1 MSKIV
6 KVDQEQ
12 LSNFKWRKCVLGV
25 IHPEHTSVKKVDSND
40 SFSDLVITAKPAQL
54 ATKQAWVP
62 PASIPVKRE
71 PNSFRRPKSAKPGT
85 DVVQEALN
93 SIPAA
98 KADRKTFFRTSM
110 IAGKDLKNSISDF
123 KSRISSKK
131 SEISQIK
138 NQKLKYTQETQK
150 IDKLLSEKFQT
161 AKISDSEYTEIKN
174 EVLKLT
180 SEYDIQLHKQKIII
194 NFLSLKEDQLD
205 LQELNRMFTEIQLR
219 KEKQLI
225 VLQHFVIKLKEECVN
240 RARSLI
246 AYVGI
251 DSVSKVLAEFSK
263 GSQLD
268 KDILMEFLE
277 KVKIQLRKDG
287 MDKDSDEYLPFGCIE
302 KVITSI
308 YFKWER
314 EKAVLEGFL
323 ADVMNLFC
331 DEFGLTKEVVI
342 ASRPKSNKR
351 ETELK
356 VVAEFI
362 NMYLQRLHNSIESKI
377 KRLEYLKSIVENG
390 KPAAVSWTQALLKFV
405 KFDKPG
411 VKKTET
417 QKTDGKKNLSKSPS
431 SRTPKKNSKSPPQK
445 NLKKTNVGKSAQKF
459 KPGHLSSIPE
469 EKKLK
474 QNSSKTGKFNSSAGD
489 DELDDIISD
498 LNPTKGTLSGLFSL
512 KSGKKEEGVV
522 KGKRGDKKEMDSTD
536 GLFNF
541 KPTRVQDSRELF
553 GSIDAPM
560 MRSVENPGAEYVLR
574 SISDLESVRFPK
586 KPPENRS
593 EFIKSGIK
601 PFSAYM
607 DRDGSYFN
615 PQQRFPDIRASESD
629 PLDPYFLQSMGNRSP
644 DPKTDWYIRSH
655 HLRSFTNHPY
665 SANDNPNFYKA
676 QMELNIKE
684 EVQNTGKD
692 LRDEAI
698 NHLEQTLE
706 DLKCEISSRKRA
718 VFVSQFE
725 DENRFSGHLGKVI
738 TPVTQGLDMREKEG
752 LVLHTYESILEELRA
767 RERTILN
774 QKRMDAYEK
783 NRPPQEK
790 WYELKSNEFTEELQR
805 HMNNMRPKEEHRK
818 LLNNLAIP
826 DLY

>member
-12 LSNFKWRKCVLGV
+12 LSSFKWRKCALGV
-25 IHPEHTSVKKVDSND
+25 IHPEHTAVKKVDSND

-54 ATKQAWVP
+54 TTKQAWVP
-62 PASIPVKRE
+62 QASVPIRRE
-71 PNSFRRPKSAKPGT
+71 TNPFRRPKSAKPGT
-85 DVVQEALN
+85 DVVEEALN
-93 SIPAA
+93 SIPEA
-98 KADRKTFFRTSM
+98 KPDRKNFFRTSI
-110 IAGKDLKNSISDF
+110 IAGKDLKNSVSDF
-123 KSRISSKK
+123 KSRLISKK
-131 SEISQIK
+131 SEVSQIK
-138 NQKLKYTQETQK
+138 TQRAKYSQETQK

-174 EVLKLT
+174 EVSKLT
-180 SEYDIQLHKQKIII
+180 SEYDVQLHKQKIII
-194 NFLSLKEDQLD
+194 NFLTLKEDQLD

-225 VLQHFVIKLKEECVN
+225 VLQHFVIRLKEECVN

-246 AYVGI
+246 AYVGV
-251 DSVSKVLAEFSK
+251 DSVSKVLGEFSK
-263 GSQLD
+263 GGQLD
-268 KDILMEFLE
+268 RDILMEFLE

-308 YFKWER
+308 YLKWER

-331 DEFGLTKEVVI
+331 DEFGLTKEAVI
-342 ASRPKSNKR
+342 GSRPKVSKR

-362 NMYLQRLHNSIESKI
+362 NMYLQRLHNSVESKI

-405 KFDKPG
+405 KFDKPP

-417 QKTDGKKNLSKSPS
+417 GKKVSKSPK
-431 SRTPKKNSKSPPQK
+431 SRSPKKKSKSPPQNRK
-445 NLKKTNVGKSAQKF
+445 ELKKSNVGKSAQKF
-459 KPGHLSSIPE
+459 KSGNLSSIPE
-469 EKKLK
+469 EEKRKKNLR
-474 QNSSKTGKFNSSAGD
+474 QNNSKTGKLKSSAGD

-498 LNPTKGTLSGLFSL
+498 LNPPKKGSLSGLFSL
-512 KSGKKEEGVV
+512 KPSNNNNNKDESLP
-522 KGKRGDKKEMDSTD
+522 KGKMESTD

-553 GSIDAPM
+553 GSIDGPL

-574 SISDLESVRFPK
+574 SISDLESLRFPK
-586 KPPENRS
+586 KPPVNRS
-593 EFIKSGIK
+593 EFIKSGTK

-607 DRDGSYFN
+607 DQDGSYFN
-615 PQQRFPDIRASESD
+615 PKERFPDIRASESD
-629 PLDPYFLQSMGNRSP
+629 PLDPFFLQSIGNQSP

-665 SANDNPNFYKA
+665 SANDNPDFYKA
-676 QMELNIKE
+676 QMELNLKE

-692 LRDEAI
+692 SRDQAI
-698 NHLEQTLE
+698 AHLEKTLE
-706 DLKCEISSRKRA
+706 DLKCEVNSRKRA
-718 VFVSQFE
+718 VYVSQFE
-725 DENRFSGHLGKVI
+725 DENRFTGHLAKVI
-738 TPVTQGLDMREKEG
+738 TPVTQGLDLREKEG

-767 RERTILN
+767 RERAILN

-805 HMNNMRPKEEHRK
+805 HMNNMRPKEEHRQ